1 MVFGLAGYRMPSV
14 LNEGI
19 LSYFANLIAG
29 PSFKVQLALFLKAKK
44 KALSLSPKNCFP
56 NGYLMER

>member
-1 MVFGLAGYRMPSV
+1 MVFGLARYRMPSV

-29 PSFKVQLALFLKAKK
+29 PSFEVQLALFLKAKK
-44 KALSLSPKNCFP
+44 EALSLSHPRIAFR
-56 NGYLMER
+56 MDI